1 MKEVARLRSA
11 RAALAVATLLGV
23 ALCFSA
29 LLGAPGVESALVLGV
44 VLPPWCAA
52 IGVRVVDSQRGVP
65 IGMLVVRA
73 ITAAWLVLAIPIALF
88 TLNMLRVPVC
98 EPLEGLAFLAL
109 GPGVAVAL
117 AATVGV
123 GIGAFVSR
131 VRVATTLA
139 VLVPVLFAL
148 IEIWGFYAT
157 PAIFGYGHFFGYFPG
172 TLYDPD
178 ITIGPA
184 YVSYR
189 LLSVIW
195 WAAIVTGLSATWDP
209 ETRRASYQRTRER
222 WQLALASIVL
232 VTAGLT
238 LELEGHRLGHF
249 STSATIAE
257 ALGGRLEGERCNVV
271 YPREIPRSEAG
282 RLLADCDF
290 RVRRVEQILGVR
302 QPAPVTAIFFR
313 SADEKRALMGAS
325 NTYVAKPWRR
335 EVYLQVGD
343 WPHPVLFHEIVH
355 VVAGNIGVGP
365 FRVSGHVGGIVPS
378 PAIIE
383 GVAVA
388 VAWGERDGLTPHQWA
403 RAMLEIGLAPPL
415 SSVEGLE
422 FLLQPASRAYTT
434 SGSFVRWLMDT
445 EGSEVV
451 RRLYLTGDWER
462 ALGRPLVEAEA
473 DWHRFLREEVELPE
487 EARALAQA
495 RFERPG
501 IFGSICPHAIAN
513 LRTALGG
520 DLAAGDDEGAIG
532 RCREILA
539 LDEGQAS
546 TRAALVGALAR
557 EGDAAEAAAEL
568 AVLVGPPSASSPILQ
583 RARQELADAHW
594 RRGQSAE
601 ARAIYASLLEEPM
614 SDDAARQLDVRILAI
629 DAGGAQED
637 ALRGLLAPPRDV
649 TNDAATAMFA
659 VDRLRLARA
668 DGLAPYLA
676 ARQLMFRRRFDL
688 ALPEIVAARAL
699 GLPSERT
706 RSEARR
712 MEATIRF
719 GAGETRSSASLW
731 REILRDPTSTE
742 AERVTA
748 LDWLAR
754 IRHTERQAG

>member
-1 MKEVARLRSA
+1 MSAAIRLRSV
-11 RAALAVATLLGV
+11 RATLIVASLLGV
-23 ALCFSA
+23 ALCFSR

-44 VLPPWCAA
+44 VLPPFCAA
-52 IGVRVVDSQRGVP
+52 IGVRVADAQRGVP
-65 IGMLVVRA
+65 ITRLVVVA
-73 ITAAWLVLAIPIALF
+73 ITASWGALAIPVGLF
-88 TLNMLRVPVC
+88 TLNMIRVPVC
-98 EPLEGLAFLAL
+98 EPLEGLAFLML
-109 GPGVAVAL
+109 GPGLAVAL

-123 GIGAFVSR
+123 GIGAFVPK
-131 VRVATTLA
+131 VRLATTIA
-139 VLVPVLFAL
+139 VLVPVAFAGV
-148 IEIWGFYAT
+148 EIWGFYAT
-157 PAIFGYGHFFGYFPG
+157 PAIFGFGHFFGYFPG

-189 LLSVIW
+189 ALSVIW
-195 WAAIVTGLSATWDP
+195 WAALVSGLGAVWDP
-209 ETRRASYQRTRER
+209 ESRRASYQRTRER
-222 WQLALASIVL
+222 WQLLVVALILGTSGVA
-232 VTAGLT
+232 
-238 LELEGHRLGHF
+238 LEVEGHHLGHY
-249 STSATIAE
+249 STSETIAE

-271 YPREIPRSEAG
+271 YPRELPRTEAS

-313 SADEKRALMGAS
+313 SADEKRVLMGAS

-335 EVYLQVGD
+335 EVYLQVSE

-365 FRVSGHVGGIVPS
+365 FRVSGHAGGVLPS

-403 RAMLEIGLAPPL
+403 RAMLEIDLAPPL
-415 SSVEGLE
+415 ASVEGLA

-445 EGSEVV
+445 EGNQVV
-451 RRLYLTGDWER
+451 RQLYLTGDFEE
-462 ALGRPLVEAEA
+462 ALGRPLSEAEA
-473 DWHRFLREEVELPE
+473 DWHQFLREEVDLPE

-501 IFGSICPHAIAN
+501 IFGSVCPHAIAN
-513 LRTALGG
+513 LRVALGG
-520 DLAAGDDEGAIG
+520 DLAAGDDEGAVG
-532 RCREILA
+532 RCQEILE

-557 EGDAAEAAAEL
+557 LGREQDADAEL
-568 AVLVGPPSASSPILQ
+568 ARLVGPPSASSPILQ
-583 RARQELADAHW
+583 HARQELADAHW
-594 RRGQSAE
+594 RRDESEQAL
-601 ARAIYASLLEEPM
+601 AIYRALLNEPM
-614 SDDAARQLDVRILAI
+614 SENAARQLEVRVLAI
-629 DAGGAQED
+629 DAGGAEER

-659 VDRLRLARA
+659 VDQLTAARS
-668 DGLAPYLA
+668 DGLGPYLV
-676 ARQLMFRRRFDL
+676 ARQLMLRRRFAL
-688 ALPEIVAARAL
+688 ALPEIEQARER
-699 GLPSERT
+699 GLPTART

-712 MEATIRF
+712 MHAAIRF
-719 GAGETRSSASLW
+719 GAGDYGGSAELW
-731 REILRDPTSTE
+731 REIHRDPSATE
-742 AERVTA
+742 GQRVVA

-754 IRHTERQAG
+754 IRYARAQR